1 MRDRWRGLGYAAIGG
16 CLAAYILLA
25 FTQKKPLGGTDFDQ
39 AWYAARWLL
48 DGEDPYK
55 KVVPPLFDFH
65 LFYPLTAVLVSTPF
79 ALLDLPEARL
89 LFVTLNGGIFG
100 YAIGRWKPWLWPT
113 FLGLPF
119 ILVASN
125 AQWAGLLTAA
135 LFLPWLG
142 PLAAAK
148 PNIGLPI
155 LLGAR
160 SRRTAIILV
169 AGGLLLLVASLA
181 VDPLWPWK
189 WRDALAQSTHLRP
202 LILRPGGLLLLLA
215 LLRWRDPDARLLLAL
230 SAVPTTGLYYD
241 FLPAAVVAQSRKE
254 SAFLALC
261 TEIAWFSGRG
271 YPAAESYAQSTWNAG
286 IQTLWGAL
294 IPPLILV
301 LWRGRG
307 QFRLGLAGFKRKRI
321 RTTMQEN
328 QTEV

>member
-1 MRDRWRGLGYAAIGG
+1 VL
-16 CLAAYILLA
+16 
-25 FTQKKPLGGTDFDQ
+25 
-39 AWYAARWLL
+39 
-48 DGEDPYK
+48 
-55 KVVPPLFDFH
+55 PPLFQFQ
-65 LFYPLTAVLVSTPF
+65 LFYPLTTVLVSTPF
-79 ALLDLPEARL
+79 ALLDLRGARL
-89 LFVTLNGGIFG
+89 LFVALGGGIFG

-113 FLGLPF
+113 FLGIPF
-119 ILVASN
+119 ILVAFN

-135 LFLPWLG
+135 LLLPWLG

-169 AGGLLLLVASLA
+169 AGGLLLLGASLA

-189 WRDALAQSTHLRP
+189 WRDALTQASHLRP
-202 LILRPGGLLLLLA
+202 IILRPGGLLLLFA

-230 SAVPTTGLYYD
+230 SAVPTTGLFYD

-261 TEIAWFSGRG
+261 TEIAWFSGPG
-271 YPAAESYAQSTWNAG
+271 YPAAETYDQWSWNAG

-307 QFRLGLAGFKRKRI
+307 QLRWSLAALTGKRTRA
-321 RTTMQEN
+321 TT
-328 QTEV
+328 